1 MPTAD
6 EILQSGTMTGRIVRA
21 SYMEYQAGENIQING
36 NIISATDTTYT
47 AGENVDISQENV
59 ISAVDTVYEAGQ
71 DITITGTTINSTPNI
86 ATNMDI
92 NSLFN

>member
-36 NIISATDTTYT
+36 NVISATDNDTIYT
-47 AGENVDISQENV
+47 AGQGINITDTT
-59 ISAVDTVYEAGQ
+59 ISANP
-71 DITITGTTINSTPNI
+71 DIANNL
-86 ATNMDI
+86 DI
-92 NSLFN
+92 DSLFH

>member
-6 EILQSGTMTGRIVRA
+6 EILQSGTMTGHIVRA

-36 NIISATDTTYT
+36 NVISATDTDTIYS
-47 AGENVDISQENV
+47 AGEGINITDTT
-59 ISAVDTVYEAGQ
+59 ISANPD
-71 DITITGTTINSTPNI
+71 I

-92 NSLFN
+92 WGLFH